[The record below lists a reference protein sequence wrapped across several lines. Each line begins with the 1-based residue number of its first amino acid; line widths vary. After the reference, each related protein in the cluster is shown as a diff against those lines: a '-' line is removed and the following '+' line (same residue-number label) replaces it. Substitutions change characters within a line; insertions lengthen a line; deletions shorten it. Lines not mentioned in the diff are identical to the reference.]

1 MSKKNRKNKKNHK
14 MYRFEKS
21 KPNTIS
27 LKIFPP
33 TQEEYMKQIGI
44 SRIEKSIDELSNM
57 DFSKATDADIHQKLM
72 NIFGFNYDNLA
83 HMMPM
88 QVPTCIIPENAILF
102 RVRTHDSLIEKNED
116 MWFPPAK
123 VIKRMGR
130 LNDINEPILYI
141 ADKIFTALKETRINI
156 GEEFY
161 LLFYKVTKPINLI
174 SIYPAYGNDSKYKEV
189 EKLVGTF
196 LTREFSRLVPDTEN
210 NRYKVSNAIGKFFF
224 DYKHLGYDGWLY
236 PSAVSENEKCIA
248 LDHRKCTDLLEFLF
262 VCNGKMETET
272 DYTLENPKIL
282 NIQENR
288 LVPLV
293 ELVRTGEI
301 NNYGTNKISIIS
313 QIWRSFR
320 KIE

>member
-1 MSKKNRKNKKNHK
+1 MSKKNKKNHK

-33 TQEEYMKQIGI
+33 TQEEYMKQIDI
-44 SRIEKSIDELSNM
+44 SRIEKNIDELNNM
-57 DFSKATDADIHQKLM
+57 DFLKVTDADIRQKLM
-72 NIFGFNYDNLA
+72 NIFAFNYDNLA
-83 HMMPM
+83 YMMPM
-88 QVPTCIIPENAILF
+88 QVPTYIIPENTLSF
-102 RVRTHDSLIEKNED
+102 RVRTHDSLIEKNENL
-116 MWFPPAK
+116 WFPPAK
-123 VIKRMGR
+123 DIKRMGR

-141 ADKIFTALKETRINI
+141 ADKISTVLKETRITA

-174 SIYPAYGNDSKYKEV
+174 NIYPSYGNDSKYKEV
-189 EKLVGTF
+189 EKLIGTF

-248 LDHRKCTDLLEFLF
+248 LDHRKCTELLDFLF

-282 NIQENR
+282 NIKEDR
-288 LVPLV
+288 LVSMA

-301 NNYGTNKISIIS
+301 NNYDTNKTSIIS
-313 QIWRSFR
+313 QIWGGFR
-320 KIE
+320 EVD